1 MQEKK
6 HKSLETK
13 MITTN
18 ERGQQNMFAKEPQM
32 YVSQTD
38 AERYALETYAEK
50 AEKAN
55 SRFAMIGVI
64 AGFISYALTG
74 HLFFGVI

>member
-1 MQEKK
+1 M
-6 HKSLETK
+6 TV
-13 MITTN
+13 TTD
-18 ERGQQNMFAKEPQM
+18 ERGQMNMFAKEPEM
-32 YVSQTD
+32 YVSPDD

-55 SRFAMIGVI
+55 SRFAMIGFVS
-64 AGFISYALTG
+64 AVVSYALTG